1 MITKPN
7 SGKLGQRHKEL
18 KFTAETDPAT
28 STEQQ
33 LERRIKELTAI
44 NRLAREVSASLF
56 LKQVVAATYQQVH
69 FAVSPD
75 LTFPI

>member
-7 SGKLGQRHKEL
+7 SGKLGQGHKEL
-18 KFTAETDPAT
+18 KLTAETDPAANA
-28 STEQQ
+28 EQQ
-33 LERRIKELTAI
+33 LEQRVKELTAI
-44 NRLAREVSASLF
+44 NRLAREVSASLS
-56 LKQVVAATYQQVH
+56 LKQVMAATYRQVH